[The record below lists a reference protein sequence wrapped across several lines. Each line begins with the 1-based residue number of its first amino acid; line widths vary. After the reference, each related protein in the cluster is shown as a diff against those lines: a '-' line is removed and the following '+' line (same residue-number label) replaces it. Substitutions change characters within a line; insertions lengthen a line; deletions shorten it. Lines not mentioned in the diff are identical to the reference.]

1 MRERVGTVT
10 HYFNRIH
17 VAVIALTGELKV
29 GDMVH
34 IYGHTTDFI
43 QRVGSMEVNH
53 RKIESAGPGEEI
65 ALEVVDRVRRGDT
78 VYKVSG
84 EDFEEPSFFCGVL

>member
-53 RKIESAGPGEEI
+53 RKIEFAGPGEEI
-65 ALEVVDRVRRGDT
+65 ALEVVDRVRKGDT
-78 VYKVSG
+78 VYKITG
-84 EDFEEPSFFCGVL
+84 EDVEEPGFFCGMG